1 MDHGDQNTLN
11 ETPDMDGALPTCASG
26 EGPSVDSIVNLM
38 PGFVYVFSH
47 LTYSNE
53 YTNRSVARHLGY
65 SSAQIAAFGSQM
77 LLRIVHPDD
86 QHILPAHM
94 ARIAKLA
101 DGQNA
106 TVDYRVIA
114 QDGAERWL
122 RSVDT
127 VFERSAQGDVIR
139 HIGCATDITT
149 EKQAQ
154 LKVTKLNADLEGKVI
169 ARTAD
174 LANLNA
180 ELEERI
186 ARRTQEL
193 EDAVVELEQLTFI
206 ATHDLKVPA
215 NNLSRLALMLKEQ
228 PDICAPERGE
238 LVDWINQSAEQLHS
252 KIHGMV
258 LVAQIRL
265 SSALPI
271 KTLNLRSEILRTIEG
286 LEQETV
292 HMALPA
298 TVNVD
303 PAIQVDF
310 ARFELGSIVTSILDN
325 AVKYADPDRAL
336 CITLDA
342 IERDGS
348 VVLTIADNGTGVD
361 STREADKVFGLFQRA
376 HKTPAGSGISLYCAK
391 RMLEHRGG
399 GISVS
404 GTRGQGASFEIK
416 FPKQGDAQ

>member
-1 MDHGDQNTLN
+1 MDPCDQNTIS
-11 ETPDMDGALPTCASG
+11 ETPDVDGALPSCALG
-26 EGPSVDSIVNLM
+26 EGPSIDSVVNLM

-47 LTYSNE
+47 LAYSNE

-77 LLRIVHPDD
+77 LQRIIHPDD

-94 ARIAKLA
+94 ARIAKLE

-106 TVDYRVIA
+106 TIDYRVIA
-114 QDGAERWL
+114 KDGSEHWL

-154 LKVTKLNADLEGKVI
+154 LNVIKLNADLENKVI

-174 LANLNA
+174 LAHLNA

-186 ARRTQEL
+186 TQRTQEL

-228 PDICAPERGE
+228 PDISVPERVE
-238 LVDWINQSAEQLHS
+238 LVDWINKSAEQLHN

-286 LEQETV
+286 LERDTV

-303 PAIQVDF
+303 PAFTIDF
-310 ARFELGSIVTSILDN
+310 ARFEFGSIMTSILDN

-336 CITLDA
+336 SITLDA
-342 IERDGS
+342 VERDGR
-348 VVLTIADNGTGVD
+348 VVLTIADNGKGVD
-361 STREADKVFGLFQRA
+361 GPREADKVFGLFQRA
-376 HKTPAGSGISLYCAK
+376 HKAPAGNGISLYCAK

-404 GTRGQGASFEIK
+404 GTRGQGARFEIK
-416 FPKQGDAQ
+416 FPMQGDMQ